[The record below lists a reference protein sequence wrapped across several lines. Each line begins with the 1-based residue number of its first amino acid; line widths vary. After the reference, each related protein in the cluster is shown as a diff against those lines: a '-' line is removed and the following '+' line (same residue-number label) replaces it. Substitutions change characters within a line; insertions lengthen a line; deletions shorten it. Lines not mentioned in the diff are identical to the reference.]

1 MIGRRLWRPRYRR
14 VDALL
19 YQVVIIAEEYTP
31 CVLSMWQCQQR
42 LQQSTA
48 AVSGVEEGA
57 VHLVQCRYR
66 LYSLTAVVFALGE
79 YTAAD
84 QDRLRSCAVS
94 MCCTQPFAALL
105 T

>member
-1 MIGRRLWRPRYRR
+1 MLCMGP
-14 VDALL
+14 
-19 YQVVIIAEEYTP
+19 
-31 CVLSMWQCQQR
+31 CQQR

-57 VHLVQCRYR
+57 VHFVQCQHH

-79 YTAAD
+79 YTATD
-84 QDRLRSCAVS
+84 QDGLRSWAAS
-94 MCCTQPFAALL
+94 MCCTQPFAALP